1 MTSKNP
7 PKAMAIWGR
16 ITEVLRFCVGFFFR
30 IALMRVDGFPW
41 WFALAIGVQPNKCL
55 ICTWAKQQISAV
67 KEGTV
72 PFVLKT
78 TCGVLQHVCYFWF
91 PTWNFVSKHVFKEA
105 ARKLLIFLQANVVT
119 YTAWS
124 SNNLRVCFL
133 SRNLVGAPRTKILPL
148 CFNYN

>member
-119 YTAWS
+119 LHCLELKQLESVFFVKKSCRCPKNKNPAT
-124 SNNLRVCFL
+124 VF
-133 SRNLVGAPRTKILPL
+133 
-148 CFNYN
+148 